1 MHILH
6 GKEMSLTSMIYLLL
20 ALSTLSAALPFTAA
34 AFAGK
39 SVIPRQLPGRLRVHY
54 NSVKT
59 KEENE
64 AKPLD
69 DSEAIGAD
77 KELEEL
83 EEFLDNLDFDDA
95 TVAMFKESKSEKLP
109 RDTETKKKKKKKK
122 ASSRHSRRSSK
133 KTPNAPFFSA
143 TPAHPRLGRSV
154 PPRLLSLLPSS

>member
-20 ALSTLSAALPFTAA
+20 ALSALSAALPFTAA
-34 AFAGK
+34 SFAGK
-39 SVIPRQLPGRLRVHY
+39 SVIPKQLPGRLRVHY
-54 NSVKT
+54 NSVKR

-77 KELEEL
+77 DELEEL
-83 EEFLDNLDFDDA
+83 FELLDNLDFVDA
-95 TVAMFKESKSEKLP
+95 TVDMFKESKSEKLP

-122 ASSRHSRRSSK
+122 K
-133 KTPNAPFFSA
+133 EEDETG
-143 TPAHPRLGRSV
+143 GRD
-154 PPRLLSLLPSS
+154 